1 MLKPAYQNTTSEAF
15 WDIPIYAEHNEVRA
29 NRIDARL
36 VSHERKEVCT
46 IEMSSP
52 WIESRAK
59 KDEEKTLKYG
69 PMVLGLKQ
77 RYNGYGAEQGTK
89 DAVED
94 VYSEIDKRID
104 KSEEFVEEILCKF
117 TNLENHII
125 DEVHGR
131 PRRGSIYESTKVA
144 SVMSDSVLFHDV
156 QNLCELDKTEETKTD
171 KLLREIKDKIDQLE
185 TMMDEKFNEVSKAL
199 QKTRTKSLIH
209 GKIQENLRKKVETRF
224 HEHEKFIRT
233 NLLKLL

>member
-1 MLKPAYQNTTSEAF
+1 
-15 WDIPIYAEHNEVRA
+15 
-29 NRIDARL
+29 
-36 VSHERKEVCT
+36 
-46 IEMSSP
+46 MSSHDNV
-52 WIESRAK
+52 E
-59 KDEEKTLKYG
+59 KDLKITDVQDVGELRSEKLDSILMTLAAMEEKFT
-69 PMVLGLKQ
+69 MSC
-77 RYNGYGAEQGTK
+77 RGTK

-94 VYSEIDKRID
+94 VYSEIDKRIS

-125 DEVHGR
+125 DEIHGL

-171 KLLREIKDKIDQLE
+171 KLLREIKDKIYQLE

-199 QKTRTKSLIH
+199 QKTRTKSVIH

-224 HEHEKFIRT
+224 HEHEEFIRT

>member
-1 MLKPAYQNTTSEAF
+1 
-15 WDIPIYAEHNEVRA
+15 
-29 NRIDARL
+29 
-36 VSHERKEVCT
+36 
-46 IEMSSP
+46 MSSHDNV
-52 WIESRAK
+52 E
-59 KDEEKTLKYG
+59 KDLKITDVQDVGELRSEKLDSILMTLAAMEEKFT
-69 PMVLGLKQ
+69 MSF
-77 RYNGYGAEQGTK
+77 RGTK

-94 VYSEIDKRID
+94 VYSEIDKRIS

-125 DEVHGR
+125 DEIHGR

-156 QNLCELDKTEETKTD
+156 QNLCELDKTEETKAD
-171 KLLREIKDKIDQLE
+171 KLLREIKDKIYQLE

-224 HEHEKFIRT
+224 HEHEDFIRS
-233 NLLKLL
+233 NLLKRL

>member
-1 MLKPAYQNTTSEAF
+1 
-15 WDIPIYAEHNEVRA
+15 
-29 NRIDARL
+29 
-36 VSHERKEVCT
+36 
-46 IEMSSP
+46 MSSHDNV
-52 WIESRAK
+52 E
-59 KDEEKTLKYG
+59 KDLKITDVQDVGELRCEKLDSILMTLAAMEEKFITSF
-69 PMVLGLKQ
+69 
-77 RYNGYGAEQGTK
+77 RGTE

-94 VYSEIDKRID
+94 VYSEIDKRIS

-125 DEVHGR
+125 DEIHGR

-171 KLLREIKDKIDQLE
+171 KLLREIKDKIYQFE

>member
-1 MLKPAYQNTTSEAF
+1 
-15 WDIPIYAEHNEVRA
+15 
-29 NRIDARL
+29 
-36 VSHERKEVCT
+36 
-46 IEMSSP
+46 MSSHDNV
-52 WIESRAK
+52 E
-59 KDEEKTLKYG
+59 KDLKITDVQDVGELRCEKLDSILMTLAAMEEKFITSF
-69 PMVLGLKQ
+69 
-77 RYNGYGAEQGTK
+77 RGTE

-94 VYSEIDKRID
+94 VYSEIDKRIS

-125 DEVHGR
+125 DEIHGR

-224 HEHEKFIRT
+224 HEHEEFIRT

>member
-1 MLKPAYQNTTSEAF
+1 
-15 WDIPIYAEHNEVRA
+15 
-29 NRIDARL
+29 
-36 VSHERKEVCT
+36 
-46 IEMSSP
+46 MSSHDNV
-52 WIESRAK
+52 E
-59 KDEEKTLKYG
+59 KDLKITDVQDVGELRSEKLDSILMTLAAMEEKFT
-69 PMVLGLKQ
+69 MSC
-77 RYNGYGAEQGTK
+77 RGTK

-94 VYSEIDKRID
+94 VYSEIDKRIS

-125 DEVHGR
+125 DEIHGR

-171 KLLREIKDKIDQLE
+171 KLLREIKDKIYQLE

-209 GKIQENLRKKVETRF
+209 GKIQENLRKKVKTRF
-224 HEHEKFIRT
+224 HEHEEFIRT

>member
-1 MLKPAYQNTTSEAF
+1 
-15 WDIPIYAEHNEVRA
+15 
-29 NRIDARL
+29 
-36 VSHERKEVCT
+36 
-46 IEMSSP
+46 MSSHDNV
-52 WIESRAK
+52 E
-59 KDEEKTLKYG
+59 KDLKITDVQDVGELRCEKLDSILMTLAAMEEKFITSF
-69 PMVLGLKQ
+69 
-77 RYNGYGAEQGTK
+77 RGTE

-94 VYSEIDKRID
+94 VYSEIDKRIS

-125 DEVHGR
+125 DEIHGR

-171 KLLREIKDKIDQLE
+171 KLLREIKDKIYQFE

-224 HEHEKFIRT
+224 HEHEEFIRT

>member
-1 MLKPAYQNTTSEAF
+1 
-15 WDIPIYAEHNEVRA
+15 
-29 NRIDARL
+29 
-36 VSHERKEVCT
+36 
-46 IEMSSP
+46 MSSHDNV
-52 WIESRAK
+52 E
-59 KDEEKTLKYG
+59 KDLKITDVQDVGELRSEKLDSILMTLAAMEEKFT
-69 PMVLGLKQ
+69 MSC
-77 RYNGYGAEQGTK
+77 RGTK

-94 VYSEIDKRID
+94 VYSEIDKRIS

-125 DEVHGR
+125 DEIHGR

-171 KLLREIKDKIDQLE
+171 KLLREIKDKIYQLE

-209 GKIQENLRKKVETRF
+209 GKIQENLRKKVKTRF
-224 HEHEKFIRT
+224 HEHEEFIRS

>member
-1 MLKPAYQNTTSEAF
+1 
-15 WDIPIYAEHNEVRA
+15 
-29 NRIDARL
+29 
-36 VSHERKEVCT
+36 
-46 IEMSSP
+46 MSSHDNLVK
-52 WIESRAK
+52 ITDVQDVGELRSEKLDSILMTLAAM
-59 KDEEKTLKYG
+59 EEKFT
-69 PMVLGLKQ
+69 MSF
-77 RYNGYGAEQGTK
+77 RGTK

-94 VYSEIDKRID
+94 VYSEIDKRIS

-125 DEVHGR
+125 DEIHGR

-224 HEHEKFIRT
+224 LEHEEFIRT
-233 NLLKLL
+233 NLRKLL

>member
-1 MLKPAYQNTTSEAF
+1 
-15 WDIPIYAEHNEVRA
+15 
-29 NRIDARL
+29 
-36 VSHERKEVCT
+36 
-46 IEMSSP
+46 MSSHDNV
-52 WIESRAK
+52 E
-59 KDEEKTLKYG
+59 KDLKITDVQDVGELRSEKLDSILMTLAAMEEKFT
-69 PMVLGLKQ
+69 MSC
-77 RYNGYGAEQGTK
+77 RGTK

-94 VYSEIDKRID
+94 VYSEIDKRIS
-104 KSEEFVEEILCKF
+104 KSQEFVEEILCKF

-125 DEVHGR
+125 DEIHGL

-171 KLLREIKDKIDQLE
+171 KLLREIKDKIYQLE

-199 QKTRTKSLIH
+199 QKTRTKSVIH

-224 HEHEKFIRT
+224 HEHEEFIRT

>member
-1 MLKPAYQNTTSEAF
+1 
-15 WDIPIYAEHNEVRA
+15 
-29 NRIDARL
+29 
-36 VSHERKEVCT
+36 
-46 IEMSSP
+46 MSSHDNV
-52 WIESRAK
+52 E
-59 KDEEKTLKYG
+59 KDLKITDVQDVGELRSEKLDSILMTLAAMGEKFT
-69 PMVLGLKQ
+69 LSF
-77 RYNGYGAEQGTK
+77 RGTK

-94 VYSEIDKRID
+94 VYSEIDKRIS

-125 DEVHGR
+125 DEIHGR
-131 PRRGSIYESTKVA
+131 PRRGSICESTKVA
-144 SVMSDSVLFHDV
+144 SVMSDFVLFHDV
-156 QNLCELDKTEETKTD
+156 QNLCELDNTEETKTD

-199 QKTRTKSLIH
+199 QKTRTNSLIH

-224 HEHEKFIRT
+224 HEHEEFIRT

>member
-1 MLKPAYQNTTSEAF
+1 
-15 WDIPIYAEHNEVRA
+15 
-29 NRIDARL
+29 
-36 VSHERKEVCT
+36 
-46 IEMSSP
+46 MSSHDNV
-52 WIESRAK
+52 E
-59 KDEEKTLKYG
+59 KDLKITDVQDVGELRSEKFDSILMTLAAMEEKFT
-69 PMVLGLKQ
+69 MSF
-77 RYNGYGAEQGTK
+77 RGTK

-94 VYSEIDKRID
+94 VYSEIDKRIS

-125 DEVHGR
+125 DEIHGR

-171 KLLREIKDKIDQLE
+171 KLLREIKDKIYQLE

-224 HEHEKFIRT
+224 HEHEEFIRSS
-233 NLLKLL
+233 LLKLL

>member
-1 MLKPAYQNTTSEAF
+1 
-15 WDIPIYAEHNEVRA
+15 
-29 NRIDARL
+29 
-36 VSHERKEVCT
+36 
-46 IEMSSP
+46 MSSHDNLVK
-52 WIESRAK
+52 ITDVQDVGELRSEKLDSILMTLAAM
-59 KDEEKTLKYG
+59 EEKFA
-69 PMVLGLKQ
+69 MSF
-77 RYNGYGAEQGTK
+77 RGTK

-94 VYSEIDKRID
+94 VYSEIDKRIS

-125 DEVHGR
+125 DEIHGR

-224 HEHEKFIRT
+224 HEHEEFIRT
-233 NLLKLL
+233 NLRKLL

>member
-1 MLKPAYQNTTSEAF
+1 
-15 WDIPIYAEHNEVRA
+15 
-29 NRIDARL
+29 
-36 VSHERKEVCT
+36 
-46 IEMSSP
+46 MSSHDNV
-52 WIESRAK
+52 E
-59 KDEEKTLKYG
+59 KDLKITDVQDVGELRCEKLDSILMTLAAMEEKFITSF
-69 PMVLGLKQ
+69 
-77 RYNGYGAEQGTK
+77 RGTE

-94 VYSEIDKRID
+94 VYSEIDKRIS

-125 DEVHGR
+125 DEIHGR